1 MKKLVTVILLTFSF
15 GTLIAENETEV
26 KASPEQKTES
36 IIVVM
41 KQGMLKQFYDYQLQ
55 VDEKTCYA
63 SFTLETDCGNGTIIH
78 YSFFVWGTC
87 SPDFYKK
94 AVLAVFEVA
103 EEYDRILC

>member
-1 MKKLVTVILLTFSF
+1 MKRLVAIILLTFSF
-15 GTLIAENETEV
+15 GIVFAESKTEENV
-26 KASPEQKTES
+26 NTEQKS
-36 IIVVM
+36 IIVVV
-41 KQGMLKQFYDYQLQ
+41 KQGMLEQFYDYQLQ
-55 VDEKTCYA
+55 VNEKTCYS

-94 AVLAVFEVA
+94 AVLAALEVA